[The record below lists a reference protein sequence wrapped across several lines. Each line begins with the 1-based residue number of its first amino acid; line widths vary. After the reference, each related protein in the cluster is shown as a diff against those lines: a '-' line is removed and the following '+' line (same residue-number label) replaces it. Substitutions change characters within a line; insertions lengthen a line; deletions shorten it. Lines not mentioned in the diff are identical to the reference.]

1 MFYNNNNNY
10 SNKNN
15 IFDFE
20 DNYSIKLAN
29 EANRKKYIRI
39 DLSTE
44 NKKNWV

>member
-1 MFYNNNNNY
+1 MFYNNNNNNKINSGKY

-29 EANRKKYIRI
+29 EANRKKYI
-39 DLSTE
+39 
-44 NKKNWV
+44 